1 MIGILSFAVSI
12 VAVILS
18 FFANMRLASFAM
30 AILAIIIATISA
42 YYKDKK
48 EGKDANAKKDS
59 RALEVGAVIIAGATS
74 VSYFVFLFLAQ

>member
-1 MIGILSFAVSI
+1 MIGILSFVVSI
-12 VAVILS
+12 MGVILS
-18 FFANMRLASFAM
+18 FFADMRLASFVM

-48 EGKDANAKKDS
+48 ESKDANAKKDS

>member
-1 MIGILSFAVSI
+1 MIGLLSFIVSI

-18 FFANMRLASFAM
+18 FFADMRLASFAM

-48 EGKDANAKKDS
+48 ESKDADAKKDS
-59 RALEVGAVIIAGATS
+59 RALEVGAIIISGAAA